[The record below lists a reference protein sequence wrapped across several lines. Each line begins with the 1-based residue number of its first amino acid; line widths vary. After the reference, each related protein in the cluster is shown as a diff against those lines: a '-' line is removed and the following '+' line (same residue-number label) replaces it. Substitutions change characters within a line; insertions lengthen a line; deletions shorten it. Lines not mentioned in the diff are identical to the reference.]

1 MLGLEG
7 QARSELGCDMLEK
20 AMLSYRYFII
30 IIILDVQGV
39 LNTVS
44 PVPDRKMASG
54 YTIPVFGLGT
64 AAMGDKTYDAVL
76 SALTA
81 GYRMIDTAQAYW
93 HSEESIGRAIRDS
106 GIPREDIF
114 IISKLSPRHFGR
126 DLTSRSVDVSLRKL
140 GTDFI
145 DLFLIHNIHCSDY
158 FQCTPDEPKATW
170 EVAWKAMEE
179 LHRQGKLRSLGVSNF
194 YPPLLEKLVAMAE
207 VPVSLVQNWFDPFYR
222 DEATREYCEDHGIV
236 YQGYSTF
243 GTQWMYMRQ
252 GQDRNPVFTNP
263 FLLQLSETL
272 DTPAHVA
279 NIVLRWALQKGVVV
293 IPRSVNA
300 EHIRNNLKVLDLE
313 LSEKTVSGIDNNL
326 ASVGIGVNGEPFLD
340 DATWNRIMGNLNAES
355 HDDDLTRL
363 RAATK
368 EQRKEKHSGQTE
380 SIDVVNREDE
390 TVFIGSDGG
399 RMYALDGVNG
409 HVKWT
414 FTSEED
420 LGSTA
425 AFSPDQSVL
434 YFGSENS
441 FMYALRVRDGQVVWT
456 VETGPVRSSC
466 VVGWDGTVYV
476 GTLDNQIYAI
486 RPDGM
491 VKWSRDLGGEI
502 WGRPA
507 IGSGGRLV
515 YVGVMAENTDN
526 AFALDSQTGNLV
538 WSFRAGGSNWSSPVL
553 SPDGRCVLF
562 SCRDSHIYTLL
573 TDTGHLV
580 STFDVGEEHDGIDST
595 PAVASDGTLFVGTNG
610 GSVLAIDIER
620 GKLKWEKKLR
630 GEILSSPALDNE
642 GNLYIGTSDG
652 QVLKLKQKDGS
663 TVWQVPAGDAVMSS
677 PKLDAHGRVFVGSNS
692 GFVFAIN
699 DETGQVIWQ
708 VETEGPVVASPLITA
723 HHQYNYTLYRHSGED
738 TKDEL

>member
-1 MLGLEG
+1 MMLN
-7 QARSELGCDMLEK
+7 
-20 AMLSYRYFII
+20 YRCLII
-30 IIILDVQGV
+30 IIILVYNA
-39 LNTVS
+39 LHTVS
-44 PVPDRKMASG
+44 PLPDRKMASG
-54 YTIPVFGLGT
+54 YTIPVLGLGT
-64 AAMGDKTYDAVL
+64 AAMGDKTYDAVMD
-76 SALTA
+76 ALKA

-114 IISKLSPRHFGR
+114 IISKLSPRYFGR
-126 DLTSRSVDVSLRKL
+126 DLTARSVDVSLRKL

-158 FQCTPDEPKATW
+158 FQCAPDEPKATW

-222 DEATREYCEDHGIV
+222 DKATRQFCERHGIV

-252 GQDRNPVFTNP
+252 GQERNPVLTNP
-263 FLLQLSETL
+263 FLMKLSETL
-272 DTPAHVA
+272 DASVA
-279 NIVLRWALQKGVVV
+279 NIVLRWALQKDVVV
-293 IPRSVNA
+293 IPRSVNT
-300 EHIRNNLKVLDLE
+300 EHIQNNMEVLDLE
-313 LSEKTVSGIDNNL
+313 LSEKTVSDIDNNL
-326 ASVGIGVNGEPFLD
+326 PSVRIGVNGEPIID
-340 DATWNRIMGNLNAES
+340 DATWNRIMGNVIADN
-355 HDDDLTRL
+355 HDDDLDRMRT
-363 RAATK
+363 AT
-368 EQRKEKHSGQTE
+368 EQQQERKNSGQTKLT
-380 SIDVVNREDE
+380 DVVHLEDE
-390 TVFIGSDGG
+390 TVFIGSDDG
-399 RMYALDGVNG
+399 RMYALDAENG

-434 YFGSENS
+434 YFGSEDGY
-441 FMYALRVRDGQVVWT
+441 MYALRVRDGYAVWK
-456 VETGPVRSSC
+456 VESGPVRSSS
-466 VVGWDGTVYV
+466 VVGWDGTIYI

-486 RPDGM
+486 KPDGE

-502 WGRPA
+502 WARPT
-507 IGSGGRLV
+507 IGSGGRLL
-515 YVGVMAENTDN
+515 YVGVMADNNHN
-526 AFALDSQTGNLV
+526 AFALDSHTGNLV

-553 SPDGRCVLF
+553 SHDGRYVFF
-562 SCRDSHIYTLL
+562 SCQDSHIYTLL
-573 TDTGHLV
+573 AHTGDLV
-580 STFDVGEEHDGIDST
+580 SSFDVGEEHDGINST
-595 PAVASDGTLFVGTNG
+595 PAIAKDGTLFVGTNG
-610 GSVLAIDIER
+610 GSVVAVEIGR
-620 GKLKWEKKLR
+620 GKLKWEKKL
-630 GEILSSPALDNE
+630 GDEVLSSPALDNG

-663 TVWQVPAGDAVMSS
+663 TVWQISTGDAVLSS
-677 PKLDAHGRVFVGSNS
+677 PTLDSHGRVFVGSNS

-699 DETGQVIWQ
+699 EETGQVTWK

-723 HHQYNYTLYRHSGED
+723 HHQYNYWYGGED

>member
-1 MLGLEG
+1 MCMLGLEG

-93 HSEESIGRAIRDS
+93 HSEESIDRAIRDS

-126 DLTSRSVDVSLRKL
+126 DLTPRSVDVSLRKL

-222 DEATREYCEDHGIV
+222 DEATREYCEGHGIV

-243 GTQWMYMRQ
+243 GTQWMYMKQ

-263 FLLQLSETL
+263 FLLQLSKTL
-272 DTPAHVA
+272 DTPVA

-300 EHIRNNLKVLDLE
+300 EHIRNNLKVLDFE
-313 LSEKTVSGIDNNL
+313 LSGKTVSGIDNNL

-363 RAATK
+363 KAATK

-399 RMYALDGVNG
+399 RMYALDGENG

-476 GTLDNQIYAI
+476 GTVDNQIYAI
-486 RPDGM
+486 RSDGM

-526 AFALDSQTGNLV
+526 AFALDSQTG
-538 WSFRAGGSNWSSPVL
+538 
-553 SPDGRCVLF
+553 
-562 SCRDSHIYTLL
+562 
-573 TDTGHLV
+573 
-580 STFDVGEEHDGIDST
+580 
-595 PAVASDGTLFVGTNG
+595 TNG
-610 GSVLAIDIER
+610 GSVLAVDIER
-620 GKLKWEKKLR
+620 GKLKWEKKLG

-652 QVLKLKQKDGS
+652 QVLKLKQKDGF

-677 PKLDAHGRVFVGSNS
+677 PKLDTHGRVFVGSNS